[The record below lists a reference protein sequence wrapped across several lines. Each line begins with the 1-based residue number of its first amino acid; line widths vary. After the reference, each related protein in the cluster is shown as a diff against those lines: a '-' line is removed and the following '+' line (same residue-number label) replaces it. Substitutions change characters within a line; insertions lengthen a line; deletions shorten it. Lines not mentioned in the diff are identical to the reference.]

1 MSDQLD
7 QQTKARAWDL
17 LVSHLQDRTD
27 VQNIQLMEIAG
38 FCRNCMSKW
47 LVKAADEHGQS
58 LEIDAAKSSVYGMP
72 YQLWKEKYQK

>member
-47 LVKAADEHGQS
+47 LAKAAEEQS
-58 LEIDAAKSSVYGMP
+58 LPLEIDEAKSYVYGMP

>member
-58 LEIDAAKSSVYGMP
+58 LEIDAAKGSVY
-72 YQLWKEKYQK
+72 

>member
-58 LEIDAAKSSVYGMP
+58 LEIDAAKGSVYGMP

>member
-1 MSDQLD
+1 MSDQLE
-7 QQTKARAWDL
+7 QQTNARAWDL

-47 LVKAADEHGQS
+47 LVKAADEQEQA
-58 LEIDAAKSSVYGMP
+58 LEIDAAKHSVYGMP
-72 YQLWKEKYQK
+72 YQVWKEKYQK

>member
-47 LVKAADEHGQS
+47 LVKAADDQGQS
-58 LEIDAAKSSVYGMP
+58 LEIDAAKSSVYGMS